1 MTGERDSF
9 DRGAILARRALLISS
24 ALASFQCSTTPP
36 ATTDDGA
43 TVVTLPTADS
53 AAPGS
58 ASVATSALPPTDV
71 ARLPSWKEALAKGPS
86 REVPNTLP
94 PAVRQMLENLNRGF
108 EALDKSVQP
117 LWEAGDGLCDPKL
130 PECRAAWRALG
141 VHLIN
146 AHETTR
152 QWNSRLCGGSSEPP
166 AIVARQAKQR
176 AFLSQRLDE
185 VEAHWSKLAS
195 AFGPLAEQEWQKHV
209 SKSKVV
215 APMPCLSCMAPRAWT
230 VPLVVKFSSDS
241 AALDASAKQDVS
253 NVLQQFKTQKSP
265 LEVWGIAL
273 TSEKDATTLAKKRAE
288 AVRDEM
294 VRGGYDKAML
304 EVVAIG
310 AGLNET
316 DGAPRVEFM
325 MKGKPFP

>member
-1 MTGERDSF
+1 
-9 DRGAILARRALLISS
+9 
-24 ALASFQCSTTPP
+24 
-36 ATTDDGA
+36 
-43 TVVTLPTADS
+43 
-53 AAPGS
+53 
-58 ASVATSALPPTDV
+58 
-71 ARLPSWKEALAKGPS
+71 
-86 REVPNTLP
+86 
-94 PAVRQMLENLNRGF
+94 
-108 EALDKSVQP
+108 
-117 LWEAGDGLCDPKL
+117 
-130 PECRAAWRALG
+130 
-141 VHLIN
+141 
-146 AHETTR
+146 
-152 QWNSRLCGGSSEPP
+152 
-166 AIVARQAKQR
+166 
-176 AFLSQRLDE
+176 
-185 VEAHWSKLAS
+185 
-195 AFGPLAEQEWQKHV
+195 
-209 SKSKVV
+209 
-215 APMPCLSCMAPRAWT
+215 